1 MVGEQIKFNLIS
13 IMRDCSITK
22 KLRIVPGTM
31 VDYKKLAHFH
41 YRGNTLAAYF
51 RIFALKHAGQ
61 TVGVIVYTMP
71 SPNLE
76 LRNVATDGIFAG
88 FDRKTQLSLI
98 NKNIRCVGRVVI
110 EPRFRGLG
118 LAARLVKETLFR
130 VNVPIVEALAVM
142 GRVNSFFA
150 RAGMSKQ
157 AANVSARC
165 VQLIEAFG
173 IVGIEQ
179 QELVDSE
186 KLTRRIGRLPGKKAE
201 FIELQI
207 RCFLQCYGK
216 KRNMSPGIERMEF
229 VLGRLSE
236 RPVYYIWFNPEM
248 ELIS

>member
-1 MVGEQIKFNLIS
+1 
-13 IMRDCSITK
+13 MRDCSVTK
-22 KLRIVPGTM
+22 KLKIVPGTM
-31 VDYKKLAHFH
+31 SDYKKLAHFH
-41 YRGNTLAAYF
+41 YRGNTLSAYF

-76 LRNVATDGIFAG
+76 LRNIAMGGLFAG
-88 FDRKTQLSLI
+88 FDKITQMSLI
-98 NKNIRCVGRVVI
+98 NRNIRCIGRVVI

-118 LAARLVKETLFR
+118 LAARLVKETLVR

-150 RAGMSKQ
+150 GAGMSKL
-157 AANVSARC
+157 AAAVSARC

-173 IVGIEQ
+173 IIGIEQ
-179 QELVDSE
+179 QELLDSA
-186 KLTRRIGRLPGKKAE
+186 KLLRKIGQLPGEKAE
-201 FIELQI
+201 FIEMQI

-216 KRNMSPGIERMEF
+216 KRDMSPGIERMEF